1 VSSWHVWGF
10 DLSKTGVTVKNKYCW
25 VSSIAGAVLVLD
37 QVTKYLVE
45 KHVRMYET
53 ITVIPGFFNLTH
65 LRNKGAAFSLLA
77 GAPAVFRSVFFTT
90 ITLIAVA
97 VIIVLI
103 RKTHERFLV
112 VSFSL
117 IAGGAVGNVID
128 RFRYGAVMD
137 FINLYIWEKFSFLN
151 PWPTFNIADSAISIG
166 VALLAIDMLFGKSNK
181 SQAPNHK

>member
-1 VSSWHVWGF
+1 
-10 DLSKTGVTVKNKYCW
+10 VKNKYLW
-25 VSSIAGAVLVLD
+25 VGLIAGAVLVLD

-166 VALLAIDMLFGKSNK
+166 VALLAIDMLFGKSDK
-181 SQAPNHK
+181 SQAPIEK